1 MSSIARM
8 RLYTFL
14 GSACLGVVSTSC
26 NQLPPERGEH
36 VQTVASEKLESK
48 NPIEVVVAPVANA
61 TGDDTVPIVPAAR
74 SLPGRSSVRRRYS
87 PLALEYVDK
96 KVVDATYTPGSL
108 QESAVLQ
115 VEIQGWVTRRSSRRA
130 RRSRSRRARA
140 SSDAEDPSRAEL
152 WSGFID
158 HRFDFEADHDKYP
171 AREAFQHYVC
181 GRIADEL
188 LAALP
193 AREAGPAR

>member
-1 MSSIARM
+1 MSSIARSQ
-8 RLYTFL
+8 LFAFL
-14 GSACLGVVSTSC
+14 GPACIGVVLAGC

-36 VQTVASEKLESK
+36 VQTVASEKLDQRH
-48 NPIEVVVAPVANA
+48 PIEVVVAPIANA
-61 TGDDTVPIVPAAR
+61 TGDDTVPIVALREAFQ
-74 SLPGRSSVRRRYS
+74 SGLVRRRYS

-115 VEIQGWVTRRSSRRA
+115 VEIQGWDTSLFETRAAISVKARA
-130 RRSRSRRARA
+130 RLV
-140 SSDAEDPSRAEL
+140 DAEDPSKSEL

-158 HRFDFEADHDKYP
+158 HRFDFEADHDKYTS
-171 AREAFQHYVC
+171 RDAFQRYVC

-193 AREAGPAR
+193 AREAGPGS

>member
-1 MSSIARM
+1 MSSIARFH
-8 RLYTFL
+8 LFTFL

-36 VQTVASEKLESK
+36 VQTVASEKLESR
-48 NPIEVVVAPVANA
+48 NPIEVVVAPVTNA
-61 TGDDTVPIVPAAR
+61 TGDDTVPIVPLREAFQAG
-74 SLPGRSSVRRRYS
+74 LVRRRYS

-115 VEIQGWVTRRSSRRA
+115 IEIQGWDTSLFETRAAISVKARA
-130 RRSRSRRARA
+130 RLV
-140 SSDAEDPSRAEL
+140 DAEDASKAEL

-171 AREAFQHYVC
+171 AREAFQRYVC

-193 AREAGPAR
+193 AREAGPAH

>member
-1 MSSIARM
+1 MSPVARFH
-8 RLYTFL
+8 LFTFL
-14 GSACLGVVSTSC
+14 GSACLGVVSASC

-36 VQTVASEKLESK
+36 VQTVSSDKLDK
-48 NPIEVVVAPVANA
+48 RNPIEVVVAPVANA
-61 TGDDTVPIVPAAR
+61 TGDDTVPIVMLREAFQAG
-74 SLPGRSSVRRRYS
+74 LVRRRYS

-115 VEIQGWVTRRSSRRA
+115 IEIQGWDTSLLEARAAISVKARA
-130 RRSRSRRARA
+130 RLV
-140 SSDAEDPSRAEL
+140 DAEDPAKAEL

-158 HRFDFEADHDKYP
+158 HRFDFEADRDKYP
-171 AREAFQHYVC
+171 AREVFQRYIC
-181 GRIADEL
+181 TRIADEL

-193 AREAGPAR
+193 AREAAPGS

>member
-61 TGDDTVPIVPAAR
+61 TGDDTVPIVPLREAFQAG
-74 SLPGRSSVRRRYS
+74 LVRRRYS

-115 VEIQGWVTRRSSRRA
+115 VEIQGWDTSLFETRAAISVKARA
-130 RRSRSRRARA
+130 RLV
-140 SSDAEDPSRAEL
+140 DAEDPSRAEL